1 MNDAEG
7 EEDLD
12 VWGCIEDPTIID
24 FALMILSNNYRFW
37 LFGWENIELLKID
50 LKGTFGLLR
59 ISEYDVQKLA
69 FELTDGLSVIHLR
82 CFFG

>member
-1 MNDAEG
+1 LNDAEG

-24 FALMILSNNYRFW
+24 FALMILSMFD
-37 LFGWENIELLKID
+37 LFGWENIELWKMD
-50 LKGTFGLLR
+50 LKCAFGLLR